1 MMKKKKTHTH
11 THNGSSKPYPLSLSI
26 ETQNKTL
33 TLCRFFAAT
42 MAEAEAE
49 AEAAKR
55 LIFDIGKQLA
65 AQKSCPN
72 KDLLV
77 KLLRQAASAFP
88 ELDQSASLKPAIKPL
103 SDSIVKHRLL
113 LHKDKDIRLLVAICF
128 CEIIRVL
135 APNPDLTDAV
145 FKDIFELF
153 VSLFAELADNTSAY
167 FSRRLKVLE
176 TVSKLKFCVLMLD
189 TGCEDLVLKM
199 EHHPQSLFSA
209 MSSII
214 ALILKEKEKVSQS
227 LIDVILRNI
236 LKEGK
241 GASLAASR
249 LAVSVIQ
256 NCEEELETR
265 VSEFL
270 TSCIVNR
277 DAVGSELKEFYHEI
291 IFEVFQCAPRM
302 LLVVIPTLTQ
312 ELLADQVDVRIKA
325 VNLIGKLL
333 ALPGYHVA
341 QEYRYLFIEFLK
353 RFSDK
358 SAEVRLGAI
367 SCAKAFYMTNP
378 SGTEAVDVLTALEG
392 RLLDFDDRVRTQAVV
407 VACDLARAN
416 LKSVPSELITRA
428 TERLRDKKVSVRKK
442 ALQKLLEVYR
452 DYCTKCSAGIIAPSD
467 HFEQILCG
475 ILMLCY
481 DKDCKEFSPQNM
493 ELVLAEEMFPTSL
506 SIEDRTRHWILLFSL
521 FEPPHL
527 KALNSILYKKRRLQT
542 EMQVYLTL
550 QKEEE
555 NNGSEEVHKRIQNSV
570 AKMSSFFPDSSK
582 AEECFDKLNSVKDS
596 NIFSTLA
603 QLLDEVT
610 IKIAQATRDNFL
622 RKMGDR
628 AIISAFPSLLRGS
641 EKLFQL
647 LLQQDMPFNEELI
660 QMLAKAGPHIDIKLS
675 DIYPSLERVCLEGTR
690 AQSKLA
696 VSAVAAL
703 IDTSELFFFSEL
715 CKTLVDALH
724 GGQNIPTVLQALGCL
739 AQHSVSTF
747 ESRDGEI
754 TQYIVEFFF
763 QSADVETSNYQ
774 DLLDETSDS
783 SVLCKLKLKLEEVK
797 NGLLMHRHKA
807 MGPTFI
813 NANGTLSFLSWSEKG
828 RIFGLKALVKSFLPH
843 RPTHVSRDINQ
854 LLDVLSQML
863 QPGYISDGIISC
875 ESDKANIR
883 LAAAKSVLRLSRRWD
898 LYIPPE
904 IFRFTIWMAKSFIGL
919 EKVQSGPLWA
929 HISPALTTQ
938 LDSSTFAR
946 RLFIDKIHKLLK
958 QHAVPTKYACA
969 FAFAASDSVK
979 DLRDDVEFVREYSR
993 DAQIRQT
1000 SGKQLGLPDYPAY
1013 IVVFLIHVLAH
1024 DSGFPPENCGDEEI
1038 YAQFFSPL
1046 VFTLQA
1052 FVNASFV
1059 DGDMDVVNAAVLCLQ
1074 SIFLAIKRAEDA
1086 VDAHTTP
1093 KLHILADF
1101 GISILNALNHSAI
1114 TASHTLGL
1122 ILLPSSLYRISPAE
1136 KRDEP
1141 ASTLVKRG
1149 RKSQEDVSQSDF
1161 MKCSTANLVLCKN
1174 NDLLVNGT
1182 RERSESSFACEK
1194 KTHETLNQEI
1204 NPRGRHKRA
1213 LSPSPP
1219 GSVELH
1225 NEFSIYDEHEK
1236 GASGNSEPLIGR
1248 GHLPSSCDSVTTK
1261 PSLTEKEA
1269 LKSSLIVN
1277 GVVTKSDSVGA
1288 ETSKIKRVA
1297 GFCGLKDVGNNSQVC
1312 VGQRIKLWSPVDK
1325 CYHLGTVSG
1334 FDSTSDT
1341 HKITYDNGEVEVF
1354 SLETENW
1361 ETISNDFLQEKV
1373 YKNNACCLL
1382 SFSPMGLKTNV
1393 LKLWKAKFLPMIFNS
1408 PNDQGTKYYDFE
1420 SELDSFTSQ
1429 HCDFVN
1435 SQTKMVDALPDGVCQ
1450 TKNFQSKGTSFS
1462 KRRISMPGK
1471 ENKRHKVSMDT
1482 STSEV
1487 INVNEE
1493 A

>member
-1 MMKKKKTHTH
+1 M
-11 THNGSSKPYPLSLSI
+11 SQLDSPVKPW
-26 ETQNKTL
+26 TT
-33 TLCRFFAAT
+33 AT
-42 MAEAEAE
+42 IPM
-49 AEAAKR
+49 
-55 LIFDIGKQLA
+55 IQLW
-65 AQKSCPN
+65 
-72 KDLLV
+72 DLGQ
-77 KLLRQAASAFP
+77 R
-88 ELDQSASLKPAIKPL
+88 
-103 SDSIVKHRLL
+103 
-113 LHKDKDIRLLVAICF
+113 
-128 CEIIRVL
+128 
-135 APNPDLTDAV
+135 
-145 FKDIFELF
+145 
-153 VSLFAELADNTSAY
+153 
-167 FSRRLKVLE
+167 
-176 TVSKLKFCVLMLD
+176 
-189 TGCEDLVLKM
+189 M
-199 EHHPQSLFSA
+199 E
-209 MSSII
+209 
-214 ALILKEKEKVSQS
+214 
-227 LIDVILRNI
+227 VIL
-236 LKEGK
+236 
-241 GASLAASR
+241 
-249 LAVSVIQ
+249 
-256 NCEEELETR
+256 
-265 VSEFL
+265 
-270 TSCIVNR
+270 
-277 DAVGSELKEFYHEI
+277 
-291 IFEVFQCAPRM
+291 
-302 LLVVIPTLTQ
+302 
-312 ELLADQVDVRIKA
+312 
-325 VNLIGKLL
+325 
-333 ALPGYHVA
+333 
-341 QEYRYLFIEFLK
+341 
-353 RFSDK
+353 
-358 SAEVRLGAI
+358 
-367 SCAKAFYMTNP
+367 
-378 SGTEAVDVLTALEG
+378 
-392 RLLDFDDRVRTQAVV
+392 
-407 VACDLARAN
+407 
-416 LKSVPSELITRA
+416 
-428 TERLRDKKVSVRKK
+428 
-442 ALQKLLEVYR
+442 
-452 DYCTKCSAGIIAPSD
+452 
-467 HFEQILCG
+467 
-475 ILMLCY
+475 
-481 DKDCKEFSPQNM
+481 
-493 ELVLAEEMFPTSL
+493 
-506 SIEDRTRHWILLFSL
+506 
-521 FEPPHL
+521 
-527 KALNSILYKKRRLQT
+527 
-542 EMQVYLTL
+542 
-550 QKEEE
+550 
-555 NNGSEEVHKRIQNSV
+555 
-570 AKMSSFFPDSSK
+570 
-582 AEECFDKLNSVKDS
+582 
-596 NIFSTLA
+596 
-603 QLLDEVT
+603 
-610 IKIAQATRDNFL
+610 
-622 RKMGDR
+622 
-628 AIISAFPSLLRGS
+628 
-641 EKLFQL
+641 
-647 LLQQDMPFNEELI
+647 
-660 QMLAKAGPHIDIKLS
+660 DIKLTCNT
-675 DIYPSLERVCLEGTR
+675 Y
-690 AQSKLA
+690 
-696 VSAVAAL
+696 
-703 IDTSELFFFSEL
+703 
-715 CKTLVDALH
+715 
-724 GGQNIPTVLQALGCL
+724 
-739 AQHSVSTF
+739 
-747 ESRDGEI
+747 SR
-754 TQYIVEFFF
+754 TP
-763 QSADVETSNYQ
+763 
-774 DLLDETSDS
+774 
-783 SVLCKLKLKLEEVK
+783 
-797 NGLLMHRHKA
+797 M
-807 MGPTFI
+807 
-813 NANGTLSFLSWSEKG
+813 
-828 RIFGLKALVKSFLPH
+828 IFGLKALVKSFLPH

-875 ESDKANIR
+875 RIVKFLLQSFGNVCPDCLLSVSIDLCESDKANIR

-904 IFRFTIWMAKSFIGL
+904 IFRFTIWMAK
-919 EKVQSGPLWA
+919 
-929 HISPALTTQ
+929 
-938 LDSSTFAR
+938 DSSTFAR
-946 RLFIDKIHKLLK
+946 RLFIDKTHKLLK

-993 DAQIRQT
+993 DARIRQT

-1093 KLHILADF
+1093 VTFAKLHILADF

-1136 KRDEP
+1136 KRDEANSICQAWCPFNAKLANRVVPSFESQISRP

-1361 ETISNDFLQEKV
+1361 ETISNDFLQEKADSPSRAV
-1373 YKNNACCLL
+1373 RQVL
-1382 SFSPMGLKTNV
+1382 SRFSGLGADVKLPVSGHAKAFTLPT
-1393 LKLWKAKFLPMIFNS
+1393 LKLYYSVELMNDGIISEWWAKKHKHFYE
-1408 PNDQGTKYYDFE
+1408 G
-1420 SELDSFTSQ
+1420 
-1429 HCDFVN
+1429 
-1435 SQTKMVDALPDGVCQ
+1435 
-1450 TKNFQSKGTSFS
+1450 
-1462 KRRISMPGK
+1462 GK

-1493 A
+1493 AGHSPLRKPALPLVQHRDILVHDLSLSSRLQVLSLIDICG